1 MEMGLP
7 LFSNA
12 YCKTL
17 SNQQQ
22 YDVAIIGGGLA
33 GLALSIQLAKA
44 NHHVILFEKEN
55 YPFHK
60 VCGEYIS
67 LESWDFLCSLGIDL
81 NKMNLPV
88 LKRLQVSSPNGKCI
102 THPLPLGG
110 FGISR
115 FTLDH
120 LLMKLAVAAGV
131 TVKEN
136 TKVDD
141 ILFEEERFIIS
152 AEKTT
157 FTATVAC
164 GSFGK
169 RSNIDVKWKRP
180 FVAAAK
186 NKLNNYVGIKYHVKY
201 DLAPDII
208 ALHNFNNGYCGIVK
222 IEEDKY
228 CLCYLTTAA
237 NLQKCNGS
245 IKEMEVAVLSQN
257 PQLKKI
263 FAESEILYDTPL
275 VISQISFDKKQQVKH
290 HVLMIG
296 DAAGMI
302 TPLCGNGMSMA
313 LHGSKIAFGQID
325 LFLHKKITREMMELQ
340 YTLEWKKNFSK
351 RLRTGRFIQKM
362 FGSSRVTNAF
372 VAVLKPFPGLINR
385 LIKQT
390 HGNKF

>member
-1 MEMGLP
+1 M
-7 LFSNA
+7 
-12 YCKTL
+12 TD
-17 SNQQQ
+17 QQQ

-33 GLALSIQLAKA
+33 GLALSIQLVKAK
-44 NHHVILFEKEN
+44 HRVILFEKEK

-81 NKMNLPV
+81 KQMDLPI
-88 LKRLQVSSPNGKCI
+88 LKQLQVSSPNGKCI
-102 THPLPLGG
+102 EHPLPLGG

-120 LLMKLAVAAGV
+120 VLMKLALAAGV
-131 TVKEN
+131 TIKEN
-136 TKVDD
+136 NKVDD
-141 ILFEEERFIIS
+141 VVFEEDRFMIT
-152 AEKTT
+152 AEKATY
-157 FTATVAC
+157 FATVAC

-208 ALHNFNNGYCGIVK
+208 ALHNFKNGYCGIVK
-222 IEEDKY
+222 IEDDKY

-237 NLQKCNGS
+237 NLQQCNGS
-245 IKEMEVAVLSQN
+245 IKEMEAAVLSKN
-257 PQLKKI
+257 PHLKKI
-263 FAESEILYDTPL
+263 FTTSELLFDTPL
-275 VISQISFDKKQQVKH
+275 VISQISFDKKQQVEQ

-302 TPLCGNGMSMA
+302 TPLCGNGMSMG

-325 LFLHKKITREMMELQ
+325 LFLQKKISRATMEQ
-340 YTLEWKKNFSK
+340 EYTAQWKKHFSK
-351 RLRTGRFIQKM
+351 RLRTGRFIQKIFGNSWLNNM
-362 FGSSRVTNAF
+362 FIT
-372 VAVLKPFPGLINR
+372 VLKPFPGLINR